1 MMMQNTV
8 KERLILFIETLGIS
22 TRAFEKG
29 CGLSNGYIKALKS
42 APSVDKVRMILD
54 RFPSLSYSWLM
65 TGEGE
70 MMQRVVP
77 ADLTPITGQETEK
90 ELDAIAGEA
99 KMARE
104 ANKLASEANKF
115 ALVPLLPMSAIG
127 GALCG
132 VSASGVMSKDC
143 ELIPSPIKDV
153 DFAITVYGD
162 SMLPKYPSG
171 TKLFIK
177 EYHPDLFIEPG
188 KAYVLDTENGVIVK
202 EVTPIG
208 DGMIRCHSTSDN
220 PKYVDFDINLSDV
233 RKMYRI
239 LLSMSP
245 E

>member
-1 MMMQNTV
+1 
-8 KERLILFIETLGIS
+8 
-22 TRAFEKG
+22 
-29 CGLSNGYIKALKS
+29 
-42 APSVDKVRMILD
+42 
-54 RFPSLSYSWLM
+54 M
-65 TGEGE
+65 TGEGNMFRTIE
-70 MMQRVVP
+70 GR
-77 ADLTPITGQETEK
+77 DLNAVTGRESEK
-90 ELDAIAGEA
+90 ELNALAGEA
-99 KMARE
+99 RMARHVNMLADA
-104 ANKLASEANKF
+104 ANKKTYP
-115 ALVPLLPMSAIG
+115 LVPLLPMSAIG

-132 VSASGVMSKDC
+132 VSAEGVMATDC
-143 ELIPSPIKDV
+143 EVIPSPIKDV

-188 KAYVLDTENGVIVK
+188 KAYVLDTANGVIVK